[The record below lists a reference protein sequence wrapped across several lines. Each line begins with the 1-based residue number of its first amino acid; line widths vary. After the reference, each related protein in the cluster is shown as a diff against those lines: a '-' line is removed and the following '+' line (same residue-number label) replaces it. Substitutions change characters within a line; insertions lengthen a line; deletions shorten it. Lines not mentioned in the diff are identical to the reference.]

1 MQIPATTK
9 RDIDLE
15 EVVIPA
21 GTRVTL
27 IAEGINGWPAV
38 IYDGEEYDVAL
49 EADELEDFFK

>member
-1 MQIPATTK
+1 MKIPAETL

-27 IAEGINGWPAV
+27 SSDGVNGWPTV
-38 IYDGEEYDVAL
+38 IYDGEEYDVAID
-49 EADELEDFFK
+49 ANELEDYFK